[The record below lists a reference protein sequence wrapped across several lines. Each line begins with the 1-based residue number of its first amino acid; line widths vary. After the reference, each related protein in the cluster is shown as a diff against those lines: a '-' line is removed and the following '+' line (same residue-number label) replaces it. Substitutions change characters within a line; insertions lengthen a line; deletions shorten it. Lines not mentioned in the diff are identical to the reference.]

1 MSDVVVSF
9 LTQPIY
15 TAFPV
20 SLLQL
25 SNPSC
30 KVYRML
36 EIFRALFLI
45 VVAVSVGRFLAA
57 HLHLIHQ
64 SQEIMTHSRVV
75 TAVIAIW
82 VPSVDSSTTTL
93 LGPLFSQKGVFWC
106 YKRISMSPF
115 WFIPRSVYPFNG
127 TRITFSSC
135 VHSLKLTLVRRLIFR
150 FLLTESAII
159 IFYVYAIFNFW
170 VCYFPFFISVVA
182 ISLSGSS
189 IDRKNFT
196 LSS

>member
-1 MSDVVVSF
+1 
-9 LTQPIY
+9 
-15 TAFPV
+15 
-20 SLLQL
+20 
-25 SNPSC
+25 
-30 KVYRML
+30 ML

-64 SQEIMTHSRVV
+64 SQEIMTHNRVA
-75 TAVIAIW
+75 TPVIAIW

-135 VHSLKLTLVRRLIFR
+135 IHSLKLTLVRRLIFR

-170 VCYFPFFISVVA
+170 VCYFPFSYLCGCYFTQWVEYRSKKFYSVLVTGISWLILNLV
-182 ISLSGSS
+182 IYCQKTRQIRRIIGDL
-189 IDRKNFT
+189 
-196 LSS
+196 LW

>member
-1 MSDVVVSF
+1 
-9 LTQPIY
+9 
-15 TAFPV
+15 
-20 SLLQL
+20 
-25 SNPSC
+25 
-30 KVYRML
+30 ML

-64 SQEIMTHSRVV
+64 SQEIMTHNRVV

-115 WFIPRSVYPFNG
+115 WFIPRSVKPFNG

-135 VHSLKLTLVRRLIFR
+135 IHSLKLTLVRRLIFR

-159 IFYVYAIFNFW
+159 LFYVYAIFNFW
-170 VCYFPFFISVVA
+170 VCYFPFFYLCGCYFTQWVEYRSKKLYSVLVTGISWLILNLV
-182 ISLSGSS
+182 IYCQKTRQIRRIIGDL
-189 IDRKNFT
+189 
-196 LSS
+196 LW